1 MLARLVRDRFLAK
14 SSGPGAAFNDRLNP
28 IVWTALLNDRPADL
42 SPPRFEP
49 GGWMQ
54 WPDNEDYSL
63 QFMRVL
69 GSAQEG
75 GSTISECFLTAS
87 HIVPGNDESWYHAWT
102 SIADNNKARGDAAL
116 EAGLIHSA
124 LSNWLRASNY
134 YRTSEI
140 FLKLDDSRRADALE
154 RMRTCSYLV
163 VSHQPSGGELV
174 RIPCFDDGFVEA
186 YFLRAAGSAA
196 KAPVVICVG
205 GSGHFKDEHL
215 HTLMRQAHA
224 RGLSLL
230 LADLPGQGSA
240 PRIKGLVRYEIETA
254 ISCCVD
260 YLIARGD
267 IDEQRIAILGDGLGA
282 AYASRAASLDDRF
295 AAAVCDAGIWDMH
308 QSVTA
313 TQWMSGHDGRDAI
326 TDEIRR
332 LQRHGLSSIKCPIL
346 MTFGEHDWLDTRHAT
361 ALCAALRA
369 EGADVTL
376 KIFAATE
383 TAAAHGQSD
392 NPTLGNEFVFDW
404 IASRLAVAPAS
415 EDA

>member
-1 MLARLVRDRFLAK
+1 
-14 SSGPGAAFNDRLNP
+14 
-28 IVWTALLNDRPADL
+28 
-42 SPPRFEP
+42 
-49 GGWMQ
+49 MQ

-75 GSTISECFLTAS
+75 GSTVSECFLAAS
-87 HIVPGNDESWYHAWT
+87 RILPGDDESWYRAWT
-102 SIADNNKARGDAAL
+102 AVADSNKARGDAAL
-116 EAGLIHSA
+116 EAGHIHSA

-134 YRTSEI
+134 YRTSEV

-154 RMRTCSYLV
+154 RMRTCSYLA

-174 RIPCFDDGFVEA
+174 RIPCFDNGFVEA
-186 YFLRAAGSAA
+186 YFLRAPGAST
-196 KAPVVICVG
+196 KTPVVICVG
-205 GSGHFKDEHL
+205 GAGHFKDEHL

-230 LADLPGQGSA
+230 LADLPGQGAA
-240 PRIKGLVRYEIETA
+240 PRIRGLVRYETETA

-267 IDEQRIAILGDGLGA
+267 TDEARIAIFGNGLGA

-308 QSVTA
+308 QNATA
-313 TQWMSGHDGRDAI
+313 TQWMSGRDGRDVIA
-326 TDEIRR
+326 DEIHR
-332 LQRHGLSSIKCPIL
+332 LRRHGGLTSIKCPVL
-346 MTFGEHDWLDTRHAT
+346 MTFGEHDWLDARHAASLCE
-361 ALCAALRA
+361 ALQAA
-369 EGADVTL
+369 GADVTL
-376 KIFAATE
+376 KIFAAAE

-404 IASRLAVAPAS
+404 ISGKLAAAHAPEMA
-415 EDA
+415 